1 MKLAELTVKGFVQEL
16 ASDSPAPGGG
26 SVAALG
32 AALGSALSSMVASL
46 TVDKEKYRDNWADM
60 EKVRSEGLA
69 LCDRFIELM
78 EADTEAFNVFMA
90 ALKMPKDTDEQKAAR
105 SAAIQAAT
113 KKAIEV
119 PFDTMRECANVVRLA
134 EIACS
139 KGNPNAITDA
149 GSAAVLARASAVAA
163 SYNVKINLM
172 GLKDK
177 DFAAKTASDTETIL
191 KELEAKVASVE
202 KLVESSIS

>member
-1 MKLAELTVKGFVQEL
+1 MKLSELTVKGFVQEL

-32 AALGSALSSMVASL
+32 AALGAALNSMVANL
-46 TVDKEKYRDNWADM
+46 TVGKEKYKGNWDAM
-60 EKVRSEGLA
+60 EKVRLEAQA
-69 LCDRFIELM
+69 LCDRFLELM
-78 EADTEAFNVFMA
+78 EADTEAFNIFMA
-90 ALKMPKDTDEQKAAR
+90 ALKMPKETDGQKTAR
-105 SAAIQAAT
+105 SEAIQAAT

-119 PFDTMRECANVVRLA
+119 PFETMRQCSNVVRLA
-134 EIACS
+134 EIACD

-149 GSAAVLARASAVAA
+149 GSAAVLARAAAVAA

-177 DFAAKTASDTETIL
+177 DFAAKTASDTKTIL
-191 KELEAKVASVE
+191 KELETSVVSVE
-202 KLVESSIS
+202 KLVQNAIS